1 MPPLFSNLLPNL
13 LAKAIYANFLT
24 HERRSRSTVC
34 ISYQTFLFWKSQRE
48 SLNAS
53 TIQVQQARL
62 HKWNSHLMFWKF
74 LRRRQLVSECS
85 YPNPPPSPLPPIIR
99 DGLEGADKVHLAL
112 MLWRSKKSWK
122 YQGALGGTRDRTNR
136 GWLSTITDNSQHIDH
151 QWKLNMRLSKEGGQ
165 CSNAYSGPHGKT
177 PLKKY

>member
-34 ISYQTFLFWKSQRE
+34 ISYKLFYFEKVNGSCKCLYDPSAANKVAQVKFTFDVLEISSKAKQ
-48 SLNAS
+48 
-53 TIQVQQARL
+53 
-62 HKWNSHLMFWKF
+62 
-74 LRRRQLVSECS
+74 RQLVSECS
-85 YPNPPPSPLPPIIR
+85 YPNPPPPIIR

-151 QWKLNMRLSKEGGQ
+151 QWKLKKCLSKEGGQ